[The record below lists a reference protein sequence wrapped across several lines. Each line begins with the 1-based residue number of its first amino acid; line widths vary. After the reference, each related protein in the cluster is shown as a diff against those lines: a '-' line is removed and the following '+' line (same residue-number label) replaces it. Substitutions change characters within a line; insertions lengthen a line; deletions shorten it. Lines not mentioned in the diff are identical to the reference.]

1 MASFRSFKMV
11 TRMLPGRGSDG
22 SKPLIVYSVGDAI
35 RDIDGTGYMV
45 RAITRHHDDYDDDV
59 YSVYYAEMDD
69 KDMVKTGDGVMG
81 QRVSFP
87 ADQAIEYALL
97 LQDIHAAIAEA
108 KDSQADGTYTSLYQ
122 PDESDDD
129 DDDDDDEDDDGGDDE
144 GGDDD
149 KTSDEK
155 TSDEKKSDEKKSE
168 VKP

>member
-59 YSVYYAEMDD
+59 YSVYYAEMDGDD
-69 KDMVKTGDGVMG
+69 KVKTGEGVMG

-87 ADQAIEYALL
+87 AGQAIEYALL

-108 KDSQADGTYTSLYQ
+108 KESQADGTYTSLYQ
-122 PDESDDD
+122 PDESDDE
-129 DDDDDDEDDDGGDDE
+129 DEDEGGDEDDE
-144 GGDDD
+144 GGEDD
-149 KTSDEK
+149 
-155 TSDEKKSDEKKSE
+155 KKSDDEKSE
-168 VKP
+168 VTP